1 MNSIFDIVTSPTLWS
16 VFGFLFAGL
25 YLTYRITTPKT
36 RIRRQEKLWLRRNY
50 PVVIL
55 SGVALLAIVAL
66 TFYLVE
72 IGISVRVLVDRLRA
86 TALDPASP
94 HLPLLASQQRRWA
107 LWVDSDA
114 DAFRR
119 AYRTLKILRRHPGP
133 SRLLA
138 LHAPGLPRA
147 GLLSN
152 LQHGARRFLDIE
164 LVVLSP

>member
-1 MNSIFDIVTSPTLWS
+1 MVVGLPPNAAAETVTERLAGWARRGRRWVGDPAAWRIV
-16 VFGFLFAGL
+16 
-25 YLTYRITTPKT
+25 
-36 RIRRQEKLWLRRNY
+36 
-50 PVVIL
+50 
-55 SGVALLAIVAL
+55 
-66 TFYLVE
+66 
-72 IGISVRVLVDRLRA
+72 
-86 TALDPASP
+86 ALDPASP

-164 LVVLSP
+164 LLVLSQ

>member
-1 MNSIFDIVTSPTLWS
+1 MVVGLPPNAAAETVTERLAGWARRGRRWVGDPAAWRIV
-16 VFGFLFAGL
+16 
-25 YLTYRITTPKT
+25 
-36 RIRRQEKLWLRRNY
+36 
-50 PVVIL
+50 
-55 SGVALLAIVAL
+55 
-66 TFYLVE
+66 
-72 IGISVRVLVDRLRA
+72 
-86 TALDPASP
+86 ALDPASP

-152 LQHGARRFLDIE
+152 LQHGALHFLDIE

>member
-1 MNSIFDIVTSPTLWS
+1 MGAAGAVRKYDRSSLSILFMEKREPGRRGRRWVGDPAAWRIV
-16 VFGFLFAGL
+16 
-25 YLTYRITTPKT
+25 
-36 RIRRQEKLWLRRNY
+36 
-50 PVVIL
+50 
-55 SGVALLAIVAL
+55 
-66 TFYLVE
+66 
-72 IGISVRVLVDRLRA
+72 
-86 TALDPASP
+86 ALDPASP

-152 LQHGARRFLDIE
+152 LQHGARHFLDIE

>member
-1 MNSIFDIVTSPTLWS
+1 MPKKKKGSATAAIFVG
-16 VFGFLFAGL
+16 V
-25 YLTYRITTPKT
+25 
-36 RIRRQEKLWLRRNY
+36 RIRPLLGHDKVKQE
-50 PVVIL
+50 VVKNMD
-55 SGVALLAIVAL
+55 GRMVV
-66 TFYLVE
+66 
-72 IGISVRVLVDRLRA
+72 
-86 TALDPASP
+86 ALDPASP

-152 LQHGARRFLDIE
+152 LQHGARHFLDIE

>member
-1 MNSIFDIVTSPTLWS
+1 MPDQAAGLRARARPDPPEPGPTLM
-16 VFGFLFAGL
+16 VVGL
-25 YLTYRITTPKT
+25 PPDAAAVAMH
-36 RIRRQEKLWLRRNY
+36 RRLHIN
-50 PVVIL
+50 
-55 SGVALLAIVAL
+55 
-66 TFYLVE
+66 
-72 IGISVRVLVDRLRA
+72 
-86 TALDPASP
+86 
-94 HLPLLASQQRRWA
+94 LPLLASQQRRWA

-152 LQHGARRFLDIE
+152 LQHGARHFLDIE

>member
-1 MNSIFDIVTSPTLWS
+1 MVVGLPPDAAAETVTERL
-16 VFGFLFAGL
+16 AGWA
-25 YLTYRITTPKT
+25 
-36 RIRRQEKLWLRRNY
+36 RRGRRW
-50 PVVIL
+50 V
-55 SGVALLAIVAL
+55 G
-66 TFYLVE
+66 
-72 IGISVRVLVDRLRA
+72 
-86 TALDPASP
+86 DPASP

-152 LQHGARRFLDIE
+152 LQHGARHFLDIE

>member
-1 MNSIFDIVTSPTLWS
+1 MPDQAAGLRAWARPERPGQGPTLM
-16 VFGFLFAGL
+16 VVGLPPTAATETVTERLAGWARRGRRWVGDPAAW
-25 YLTYRITTPKT
+25 RI
-36 RIRRQEKLWLRRNY
+36 
-50 PVVIL
+50 V
-55 SGVALLAIVAL
+55 
-66 TFYLVE
+66 
-72 IGISVRVLVDRLRA
+72 
-86 TALDPASP
+86 ALDPASP

-152 LQHGARRFLDIE
+152 LQHGARHFLDIE

>member
-1 MNSIFDIVTSPTLWS
+1 MPDQAAGLRARARPDPPEPGPTLM
-16 VFGFLFAGL
+16 VVGLPPNAAAETVTERLAGWARRGRRWVGDPAAW
-25 YLTYRITTPKT
+25 RI
-36 RIRRQEKLWLRRNY
+36 
-50 PVVIL
+50 V
-55 SGVALLAIVAL
+55 
-66 TFYLVE
+66 
-72 IGISVRVLVDRLRA
+72 
-86 TALDPASP
+86 ALDPASP

-152 LQHGARRFLDIE
+152 LQHGARHFLDIE